1 MTETSQVLDGA
12 ETVADATVQTVNRDE
27 LNEAIARRQSA
38 LERARSAEERL
49 AQLEAAQA
57 DRDRAE
63 KEAQGRYQ
71 ELAQEAEAKAADL
84 LAKLEANS
92 LKLNSLSD
100 KHRQSL
106 DRRFENLPET
116 VREHLQQQ
124 FGESPNLE
132 AYESAVSLAESL
144 QAQTAPAVMPRTI
157 GAQPSAG
164 RVTAVSNGG
173 KATAQEIATMTRA
186 EQRAYLKRHYG

>member
-1 MTETSQVLDGA
+1 MTDSSQVADA
-12 ETVADATVQTVNRDE
+12 TESVADATVQTVNRKE
-27 LNEAIARRQSA
+27 LDEAIARRQSA
-38 LERARSAEERL
+38 LERARAAEDRL
-49 AQLEAAQA
+49 AQLEGAQA
-57 DRDRAE
+57 ERDRAE

-84 LAKLEANS
+84 FAKLEANQQR
-92 LKLNSLSD
+92 LNSLSD
-100 KHRQSL
+100 KHRAQVN
-106 DRRFENLPET
+106 RRFEALPDT

-124 FGESPNLE
+124 LGDTPDLDAFDNP
-132 AYESAVSLAESL
+132 VSLAESL
-144 QAQTAPAVMPRTI
+144 QAQSAPAVMPRSI

-173 KATAQEIATMTRA
+173 KATAEEIAKMTRS

>member
-1 MTETSQVLDGA
+1 MTDSSQVLDSA
-12 ETVADATVQTVNRDE
+12 EAVADATVQTVNRKE
-27 LNEAIARRQSA
+27 LDEAIARRQSA

-57 DRDRAE
+57 ERDRAE

-71 ELAQEAEAKAADL
+71 ELAAEAEAKAADL
-84 LAKLEANS
+84 LAKLEANQHR
-92 LKLNSLSD
+92 LTSLSD
-100 KHRQSL
+100 KHRQQVN
-106 DRRFENLPET
+106 RRFEALPET

-124 FGESPNLE
+124 LGEAPDLD
-132 AYESAVSLAESL
+132 AFDSAVSLAESL
-144 QAQTAPAVMPRTI
+144 QAQTAPAVMPRSL

-173 KATAQEIATMTRA
+173 KATAEEIAKMTRA